1 MTIYQKIGIALI
13 VLGTAMFIL
22 GVSMFSYSG
31 TINPFV
37 NEMGKY
43 SFEYFAPAIIIGF
56 VLILVG
62 KPKA

>member
-1 MTIYQKIGIALI
+1 MTIYQKIGIAI
-13 VLGTAMFIL
+13 VLLGAAMFIL
-22 GVSMFSYSG
+22 GVSMFSYTG
-31 TINPFV
+31 AINPFI
-37 NEMGKY
+37 NDMAKL